1 MDLDVILEEV
11 VTNILKYG
19 GLQPDAEACTVELT
33 REKNLLKIRISDQGT
48 PFDPLLMPE
57 VDTNLGIEDRSI
69 GGLGIHFVKNLTE
82 SQHYEY
88 HEGRNVLTLT
98 KKLTQPIDFE
108 V

>member
-1 MDLDVILEEV
+1 
-11 VTNILKYG
+11 
-19 GLQPDAEACTVELT
+19 
-33 REKNLLKIRISDQGT
+33 
-48 PFDPLLMPE
+48 MPE
-57 VDTNLGIEDRSI
+57 IDTNLGIEDRPI

-88 HEGRNVLTLT
+88 HEGMNVLTLT